1 MERSKRLL
9 IAIDDSQA
17 SDRAVRY
24 VGEVLGGLR
33 ECAVFLL
40 YMLSPL
46 PPEFRESRGAETPEG
61 EEKVEDA
68 LVRKQNRQLAKKAA
82 EVRPVLE
89 KARAVLARAGVC
101 CEAIERDCPELTNRD
116 DLVAD
121 ILREARNR
129 DCATVIVG
137 RESFSG
143 LKEIF
148 AGHVADDLI
157 REGQGF
163 TFWVVE

>member
-1 MERSKRLL
+1 MLHM
-9 IAIDDSQA
+9 
-17 SDRAVRY
+17 
-24 VGEVLGGLR
+24 LG
-33 ECAVFLL
+33 
-40 YMLSPL
+40 PL
-46 PPEFRESRGAETPEG
+46 PPELRESKGAETPED
-61 EEKVEDA
+61 EEKVEAA
-68 LVRKQNRQLAKKAA
+68 LVRKQRQALAKTAA
-82 EVRPVLE
+82 EVRPVLDRA
-89 KARAVLARAGVC
+89 KAVLAAAGVS

-116 DLVAD
+116 DLVND

-129 DCATVIVG
+129 DCATVVVG

-157 REGQGF
+157 REGQGL